1 MAMTKSYIFCSML
14 MLLSTLPIVG
24 VELQYTMVSQEF
36 ADYGDDSF
44 FTKKFF
50 FSIPLVAAR
59 YSRLQV
65 DTMIAL
71 VSAPRGDETLKWG
84 ECGHRRSPLHAAV
97 WCGHLDAVRALLVAD
112 ADPNLAE
119 DDGGSPLHEAAYYG
133 SYGLSREKALQRKKK
148 GHCSA
153 ETFERNDSEE
163 LKRLEI
169 LKMLLDSGGEVDMG
183 EVHGCTPL
191 WYAAGGGWTRAVEL
205 LVEAGASV
213 DPDKLPQ
220 LPGKSRN
227 GPASPLLYA
236 IERGHYETAG
246 VLLNYGANV
255 PHSFDIHA
263 LSSSTTELPGDLVH
277 RLRAAQKLKT
287 TCLPKRQGMATYETA
302 TKCKPVP
309 PYALPR

>member
-1 MAMTKSYIFCSML
+1 MIPFSLSY
-14 MLLSTLPIVG
+14 
-24 VELQYTMVSQEF
+24 
-36 ADYGDDSF
+36 
-44 FTKKFF
+44 FF
-50 FSIPLVAAR
+50 FSISLVAAR
-59 YSRLQV
+59 YGRLKV

-84 ECGHRRSPLHAAV
+84 ECGNHRSPLHAAV
-97 WCGHLDAVRALLVAD
+97 WHGRLDAVRALLAAH

-119 DDGGSPLHEAAYYG
+119 DDGGSPLHEAAYFG
-133 SYGLSREKALQRKKK
+133 SYGLSKEKALQRKKK

-153 ETFERNDSEE
+153 ESFEISESAE

-169 LKMLLDSGGEVDMG
+169 LKILLDSGRCIVDMG

-213 DPDKLPQ
+213 NPGKLPQ

-255 PHSFDIHA
+255 PHSFDIDT

-287 TCLPKRQGMATYETA
+287 TCLHKHQGMVTYETA
-302 TKCKPVP
+302 TKCEPVP
-309 PYALPR
+309 QYALPR